1 MYFTA
6 YPLKIAQ
13 IVLLIGLYAFNTWV
27 DLITIFKEIIFKII
41 YIVGLIH
48 ALTSIY
54 EVQKIKNENDYFRE
68 LKW

>member
-6 YPLKIAQ
+6 YPLKIAH
-13 IVLLIGLYAFNTWV
+13 IVLLIGLNAFNMWV
-27 DLITIFKEIIFKII
+27 DPITIFKGIIFKII

-68 LKW
+68 IKW

>member
-6 YPLKIAQ
+6 YPLKIAK

-27 DLITIFKEIIFKII
+27 DPITIFKGIIFKII

-54 EVQKIKNENDYFRE
+54 EVQKIKNENEYFRE